1 MRSVF
6 DIKRVNLTEFA
17 RSFALYRNMEPSEK
31 KKRTY
36 KERQE
41 EEKKDANDENK
52 QMFTKRLKMAK
63 LKELDRRLWEANRL
77 GGNERAKVQKEL
89 DYVKKEIYV
98 NEFKM
103 ESRMKGFENARKNV
117 KKQALSEFM

>member
-77 GGNERAKVQKEL
+77 GGNERAKV
-89 DYVKKEIYV
+89 
-98 NEFKM
+98 
-103 ESRMKGFENARKNV
+103 
-117 KKQALSEFM
+117 